1 MKAVIWTKYGSP
13 EGLKLQ
19 EVEKPVPRQDEILIR
34 IHAGSVTAGDCEI
47 RRLELPLMLSF
58 PIRLYAGLRRPRRIR
73 ILGQE
78 LAGVVEEVGPDVS
91 SYTPG
96 DRVFGTTGF
105 GFGAYAGYICLP
117 ANPGDAEGV
126 LASMPDKTSFE
137 EAAVLPTAALEALHY
152 LRKGNIAPGMKVLI
166 IGGGGS
172 IGTCAIQLAKHFQA
186 DVTAVDASSKLDLMR
201 SLGADRAIDYT
212 KEALPPERNSYHIII
227 DVVGRK
233 NIPQRLA
240 LLKPGGIYFLA
251 FARLRDIFLG
261 LWSSLF
267 NDKKLSFAAA
277 PQTKE
282 DLEHI
287 VNLVEQGALTPII
300 DRTFALDEISVAH
313 RFAESGKKAGNL
325 SIRVSHE

>member
-1 MKAVIWTKYGSP
+1 
-13 EGLKLQ
+13 
-19 EVEKPVPRQDEILIR
+19 VEKPKPRQNEILIR
-34 IHAGSVTAGDCEI
+34 IHAASVTAGDCEI

-58 PIRLYAGLRRPRRIR
+58 PIRLYAGLRRPQRIR

-78 LAGVVEEVGPDVS
+78 LAGVVEEVGADVS

-105 GFGAYAGYICLP
+105 GFGAYAEYICLP

-126 LASMPDKTSFE
+126 LALMPEKISYE

-152 LRKGNIAPGMKVLI
+152 IQAGKVSPGMKVLI

-172 IGTCAIQLAKHFQA
+172 IGTCAIQLAKYFRS
-186 DVTAVDASSKLDLMR
+186 DVTAIDSSGKLELMR
-201 SLGADRAIDYT
+201 SLGADQVFNYT
-212 KEALPPERNSYHIII
+212 KPEYTLEKNTFDLII

-233 NIPQRLA
+233 NILQRLA
-240 LLKPGGIYFLA
+240 LLKPGGTYFLA
-251 FARLRDIFLG
+251 FARSRDIPLG
-261 LWSSLF
+261 FWASLVR
-267 NDKKLSFAAA
+267 DKKLSLAAA

-282 DLEHI
+282 DLDYI

-300 DRTFALDEISVAH
+300 DRTFALDEISAAH

>member
-1 MKAVIWTKYGSP
+1 MKAIIWTEYGSP

-19 EVEKPVPRQDEILIR
+19 EVEKPNPRQGEILIQV
-34 IHAGSVTAGDCEI
+34 HAASVTAGDCEI
-47 RRLELPLMLSF
+47 RRLKLPLMLSF
-58 PIRLYAGLRRPRRIR
+58 PIRFYAGLRRPERIR

-91 SYTPG
+91 SFDPG

-105 GFGAYAGYICLP
+105 GFGAYAEYICLP

-126 LASMPDKTSFE
+126 LAIIPHKTSFE
-137 EAAVLPTAALEALHY
+137 EASVIPTAALEALHY
-152 LRKGNIAPGMKVLI
+152 LQKGKVSSGTKVLI

-172 IGTCAIQLAKHFQA
+172 IGTCAIQLAKHYRA
-186 DVTAVDASSKLDLMR
+186 DVTAVDAPSKLGLMR
-201 SLGADRAIDYT
+201 SLGADRVIDYT
-212 KEALPPERNSYHIII
+212 KEELPPEKNSYHIII

-251 FARLRDIFLG
+251 FARLRDILLG
-261 LWSSLF
+261 LWTSLVS
-267 NDKKLSFAAA
+267 DKKLSLDTA

-287 VNLVEQGALTPII
+287 AELIEQGILTPVI
-300 DRTFALDEISVAH
+300 DRTYPLEQVSEAH
-313 RFAESGKKAGNL
+313 RYAESGKKAGNL
-325 SIRVSHE
+325 AIRVIP

>member
-1 MKAVIWTKYGSP
+1 MKAIIWTEYGGP

-19 EVEKPVPRQDEILIR
+19 EVEKPKPRQNEILIR
-34 IHAGSVTAGDCEI
+34 IHAASVTAGDCEI

-58 PIRLYAGLRRPRRIR
+58 PIRLYAGLRRPQRIR

-105 GFGAYAGYICLP
+105 SFGAYAEHICLP

-126 LASMPDKTSFE
+126 LAIMPDKTSFE

-186 DVTAVDASSKLDLMR
+186 DVTAVDAPGKLDLMR
-201 SLGADRAIDYT
+201 SLGADRVIDYT

-251 FARLRDIFLG
+251 FARLRDILLG
-261 LWSSLF
+261 LWTSLVS
-267 NDKKLSFAAA
+267 DKKLSLDTA
-277 PQTKE
+277 PQIRKN
-282 DLEHI
+282 LEYLAELI
-287 VNLVEQGALTPII
+287 DQGSLTPVI
-300 DRTFALDEISVAH
+300 DRTFPLEQVSEAH
-313 RFAESGKKAGNL
+313 RYAESGKKAGNL
-325 SIRVSHE
+325 AVRVIP

>member
-1 MKAVIWTKYGSP
+1 MKAIIWTEYGGP
-13 EGLKLQ
+13 EVLKLQ
-19 EVEKPVPRQDEILIR
+19 EVEKPKPRPGEILVR
-34 IHAGSVTAGDCEI
+34 IHAASVTAGDCEI

-58 PIRLYAGLRRPRRIR
+58 PIRLYAGLRRPQRIR

-78 LAGVVEEVGPDVS
+78 LAGVVEEVGPGVS
-91 SYTPG
+91 TFAPG

-105 GFGAYAGYICLP
+105 GFGAYAEYICLP

-126 LASMPDKTSFE
+126 LAIMPDKTSFE

-186 DVTAVDASSKLDLMR
+186 DVTAVDAPGKLDLMR
-201 SLGADRAIDYT
+201 SLGADRVIDYT

-251 FARLRDIFLG
+251 FARLRDILLS
-261 LWSSLF
+261 LWTSLIS
-267 NDKKLSFAAA
+267 DKKLSLATA
-277 PQTKE
+277 PQIGE
-282 DLEHI
+282 NLEYLADLI
-287 VNLVEQGALTPII
+287 DQGVLTPVI
-300 DRTFALDEISVAH
+300 DRTFPLEQVSEAH
-313 RFAESGKKAGNL
+313 RYAESGKKAGNL
-325 SIRVSHE
+325 AVRVIP